1 MSQNVM
7 ELNVDVQI
15 SKVDHKEFLCLQLL
29 ELILFSKN
37 NFYNLGYVFV
47 VESPPAST
55 LVQTSQK

>member
-1 MSQNVM
+1 M